1 VAKVRGNQGGLHRD
15 RQFEDPRLQDLR
27 RVVEGVAFHM
37 EVVAVVVIPRLAAEE
52 MEEKDP
58 LPREE
63 EALLLVI
70 ITVAADMVEE
80 EEVEDLLLLVGVY
93 GEVGLLATNALKE
106 IMVATL
112 HMVKEEEGEIPLIQM
127 ILLAQIWKDSRMVA
141 EAVR

>member
-37 EVVAVVVIPRLAAEE
+37 EVVVVVIPRLAAEE

-58 LPREE
+58 LRREE
-63 EALLLVI
+63 EVLLLVI
-70 ITVAADMVEE
+70 ITVAADMVEEE

-106 IMVATL
+106 IVVVIL